1 MNWRSA
7 LLALTIFACGG
18 AAGWAV
24 SWKVARDKVEVA
36 KVKADMSRI
45 ITGPGLP
52 QEERILTT
60 FRNLRGD
67 LNLTADQSAQVEKTV
82 THWREENKRFRELT
96 RRLIPRILRELEPTL
111 TPQQRSQLEGFRKR
125 MQSQWKNPA
134 KKDREPREPRE
145 PKEGVE
151 KPVPAP

>member
-1 MNWRSA
+1 MNWRST

-111 TPQQRSQLEGFRKR
+111 TPEQRTRLEGFRKKL
-125 MQSQWKNPA
+125 QSQWKNPP
-134 KKDREPREPRE
+134 KKERD
-145 PKEGVE
+145 PKEPAD